1 MKNVIAA
8 LALVL
13 AAPALAG
20 AGDHDVGVAGVDY
33 EVLVQP
39 DRIEI
44 IEDGTMV
51 LKHCGVGTH
60 GCAILGK
67 SGRYE
72 DGTRDTLCF
81 VYIRKN
87 DPEKDITLRHE
98 LKHCFGY
105 AHKEMPKFVMKR
117 GYQAQSAWLERNHKK
132 WHTLDE
138 ATLKHLR
145 DRSS

>member
-1 MKNVIAA
+1 MKNIIPA
-8 LALVL
+8 LALVFSSSVL
-13 AAPALAG
+13 AES
-20 AGDHDVGVAGVDY
+20 HDVGVAGVDY

-44 IEDGTMV
+44 FEDGNMV

-67 SGRYE
+67 SGKLE

-81 VYIRKN
+81 VYIRKY
-87 DPEKDITLRHE
+87 DDEKDITLRHE

-105 AHKEMPKFVMKR
+105 THAEMPKIVMQR
-117 GYQAQSAWLERNHKK
+117 GYQGQALWLERNHKK

-138 ATLKHLR
+138 KTLEKLR
-145 DRSS
+145 DRTK